1 MGVGWDS
8 KSPLCGAAILRT
20 STLSTS
26 SNHLF
31 SARKNNYVN
40 VTLGDEKDIHAE
52 AAMHQTWQGSI
63 VTRRIGAYP
72 TSIENLVNSGLPAA
86 LCTYGELLVA
96 ACGSNERPEHSSA
109 CEDAS
114 CSSKLN

>member
-8 KSPLCGAAILRT
+8 KSPLRGAAILRT

-26 SNHLF
+26 SNYLF
-31 SARKNNYVN
+31 SARKNSYVN

-52 AAMHQTWQGSI
+52 AATHQTWEGSI
-63 VTRRIGAYP
+63 VTRRIGACL
-72 TSIENLVNSGLPAA
+72 TRIENLVNSGLPAP
-86 LCTYGELLVA
+86 LCIYGDLLVA
-96 ACGSNERPEHSSA
+96 ACGSNERLGHSSA

-114 CSSKLN
+114 CSSKLT